1 MLRVIITFSEPE
13 LVTGSLDFLVYCLLE
28 SFQKLLE
35 EEGGGNRRHNR
46 LKFRY
51 LKHED
56 FQ

>member
-1 MLRVIITFSEPE
+1 MLRVIITFGEPE